1 MSPSDRIEAG
11 NIRYEGIYLA
21 TGTAK
26 SPGGQQAGLPP
37 MAVRGTHEPTGIM
50 AQCNANRSQHIAKLI
65 VEDMILSAL
74 THPRFRP

>member
-1 MSPSDRIEAG
+1 MDDAGIRFEA
-11 NIRYEGIYLA
+11 IYLA
-21 TGTAK
+21 TGTTK

-37 MAVRGTHEPTGIM
+37 MAVRGTHEPTGIV

-65 VEDMILSAL
+65 VEDMIMAAL